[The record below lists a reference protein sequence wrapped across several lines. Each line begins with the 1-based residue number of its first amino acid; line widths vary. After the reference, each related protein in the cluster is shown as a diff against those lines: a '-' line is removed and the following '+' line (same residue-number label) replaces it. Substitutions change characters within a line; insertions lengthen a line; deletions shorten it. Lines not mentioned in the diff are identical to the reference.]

1 MRPRI
6 IVLLVAILLV
16 LIVIFQNAEK
26 TTFRVLFWS
35 VETTRIFLAVLMV
48 AFGFVI
54 GFITG
59 KLTGRK

>member
-1 MRPRI
+1 
-6 IVLLVAILLV
+6 VLLVAILLV